1 MTDSEKQQLKQFE
14 AKVRQLIRQYN
25 ALLKDNEDLNIQN
38 SQLQDTV
45 RNLSSQLTQ
54 SQQDYRIL
62 KTARMIEVS
71 DGDMNNAKQTIT
83 QLVREVN
90 KCIGLLKAEQ
100 VIQTVPDGDGSF
112 AGQDFEISAINDAN
126 EGNESSIDGG
136 EMAEGNNAEDMTEE
150 KKEEKVE
157 EQPVFDFDGLFTEN
171 KTEDRKKKTKKNED
185 APLPSL
191 FPEF

>member
-112 AGQDFEISAINDAN
+112 AGKDFEISAINDAS

-185 APLPSL
+185 TPLPSL

>member
-1 MTDSEKQQLKQFE
+1 MTQQQLKQFE

-112 AGQDFEISAINDAN
+112 AGQDFEISAINDAS

>member
-112 AGQDFEISAINDAN
+112 AGQDFEISAINDAS

>member
-25 ALLKDNEDLNIQN
+25 ALMAENKELKELNA
-38 SQLQDTV
+38 QLDGTIKELNGRLDV
-45 RNLSSQLTQ
+45 V
-54 SQQDYRIL
+54 QQDYRNL

-112 AGQDFEISAINDAN
+112 AGQDFEISAINDAS